1 MAINLAKWILSAD
14 DQTKAAFESVGK
26 NLKKTDNDI
35 LAFAKRTA
43 GYFGLAFGA
52 REILTNIATVERL
65 KASLTS
71 VTGSVETAAQK
82 FEELQEFAGKTPFTL
97 DEIVRGFNKMSVLG
111 LNPTIAD
118 MTALGNT
125 ASAMGK
131 SLEQFIDAVAD
142 AGTNQFERLN
152 EFGIKAKQSADSVE
166 FTFGG
171 VTTKVGKNAKE
182 IVGYL
187 TGIGETR
194 FAGAMELQANTLGGA
209 FSQLGNKAIALS
221 EAIGDAGLTRVVL
234 GLASAT
240 GILADGLANA
250 TNAMSGAWNQAVE
263 NFKAGGINNNI
274 FGGLAAE
281 SEGFR
286 NKIDRL
292 LDDLRE
298 LKKEYAQTQIDAP
311 EFDFSAAAWSARS
324 RGVELKQEME
334 KIETEIERYNQ
345 MLLKNERVSAG
356 LAARQAQR
364 DRAAQPKTQAESAAQ
379 IEAPKVSESFK
390 AFMNDFKTNEQIVSE
405 FTERVIFLNEKFN
418 ELGGKGISAERY
430 TDAIK
435 KISGD
440 VEKLGVQSPEIKVAL
455 KVKSDREAVKEFSD
469 QVAILSKKFNSL
481 GNDAISAE
489 RYTDEIKKISTEIE
503 KIGVQSIDVK
513 MRIATDDEVAK
524 DFTEKMADLNKQF
537 NAEDISIERYV
548 DAIQSISTEVEKIG
562 VRSPEIELKF
572 KTDADMLKPVIA
584 DIQAL
589 HQMFMDGTIGVN
601 RYEYEIGR
609 VANSLQG
616 LGSNEE
622 ELNRQ
627 RERAKSI
634 IESLRTPMDAY
645 SADIIEIEQLWRNN
659 IITLEQYYALVEQ
672 RSSQFVE
679 KQKEKSSE
687 WEKHWGS
694 AFDRFSGGVGDAVA
708 DAMFEQEK
716 FSDVMRGVVKGV
728 LKQVV
733 SGLVEIGIK
742 KVALAAIE
750 KTALGSHTVASKT
763 AAALTATS
771 WAPAA
776 AAVSLATLGGNS
788 VPASAGLAATFA
800 LSTGLALAG
809 QAHDGLD
816 MVPRDGTYLL
826 EKGERVV
833 KKEDNQDLKKLLK
846 SGSAGG
852 YAININTT
860 INASGS
866 GAANDI
872 RALIPLI
879 ESTSVAAV
887 QRAMHERGRRGVL
900 G

>member
-1 MAINLAKWILSAD
+1 MALNLAKWILSAD
-14 DQTKAAFESVGK
+14 DQTKAAFDSVGK
-26 NLKKTDNDI
+26 NLKKTDTDI
-35 LAFAKRTA
+35 LAFAKRAA
-43 GYFGLAFGA
+43 GYFGIAFGA
-52 REILTNIATVERL
+52 REILTNISAVERL

-71 VTGSVETAAQK
+71 VTGSASTAAEK

-97 DEIVRGFNKMSVLG
+97 EEIVRGFNKMSVLG

-125 ASAMGK
+125 SSALGK

-187 TGIGETR
+187 TEIGQTR

-209 FSQLGNKAIALS
+209 FSQLGNKAIELS
-221 EAIGDAGLTRVVL
+221 EALGEAGLTRIIL
-234 GLASAT
+234 ALSSAAGGLADVVT
-240 GILADGLANA
+240 GAANA
-250 TNAMSGAWNQAVE
+250 WSQAVD

-364 DRAAQPKTQAESAAQ
+364 DRSAQPQTQAESAAQ

-390 AFMNDFKTNEQIVSE
+390 AFMNDFKTNEQIVAE

-430 TDAIK
+430 TDAIQ

-440 VEKLGVQSPEIKVAL
+440 VEKLGVQSPEITVSL
-455 KVKSDREAVKEFSD
+455 KIKSDSEAVKEFT
-469 QVAILSKKFNSL
+469 KKMAALNEQFNSL
-481 GNDAISAE
+481 GKDAISAE

-503 KIGVQSIDVK
+503 KIGVQTIDVK

-524 DFTEKMADLNKQF
+524 EFTEKMADLNKQF

-589 HQMFMDGTIGVN
+589 HQMFMAGTIGVN

-659 IITLEQYYALVEQ
+659 IITLEQYYALVDQ
-672 RSSQFVE
+672 RSQQFVE

-694 AFDRFSGGVGDAVA
+694 AFDRFSGGVGDAAA
-708 DAMFEQEK
+708 DALLEQEK
-716 FSDVMRGVVKGV
+716 FSDAMRVAVKGV